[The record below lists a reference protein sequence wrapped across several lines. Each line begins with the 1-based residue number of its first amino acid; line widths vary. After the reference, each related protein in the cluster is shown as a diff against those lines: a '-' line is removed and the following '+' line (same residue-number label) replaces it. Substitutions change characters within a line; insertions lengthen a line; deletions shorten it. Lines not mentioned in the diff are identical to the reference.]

1 MHRNGEDKKKKI
13 HRRKKSFVIQT
24 LSNIP
29 HPLKTLCISKST
41 LVTTNPSTFPKA
53 SKKAL
58 GYCSDSVSA
67 EDQLSVKA
75 TGKLWF

>member
-1 MHRNGEDKKKKI
+1 MQRNGED
-13 HRRKKSFVIQT
+13 RKKNSQKEKIFCVIQT
-24 LSNIP
+24 LYNIT
-29 HPLKTLCISKST
+29 HPLKSLCISKST

-67 EDQLSVKA
+67 EDQLYVKA
-75 TGKLWF
+75 TGKL